1 MNFPELLRAFWFWWV
16 TENGR
21 YQYTESLAENRA
33 FQLVFV
39 VGVLSFISTLILNKK
54 LRSKFF

>member
-1 MNFPELLRAFWFWWV
+1 MNFPELLRAFWVWWV

-21 YQYTESLAENRA
+21 YPYTESLAENRA

>member
-1 MNFPELLRAFWFWWV
+1 MNFQELVQLFWMWWV

-21 YQYTESLAENRA
+21 HTYSAELAEFRA
-33 FQLVFV
+33 FQLVFLV
-39 VGVLSFISTLILNKK
+39 FTMAFMCAIVFNKK

>member
-1 MNFPELLRAFWFWWV
+1 MSFPELLKAFWYWWV

-21 YQYTESLAENRA
+21 YPYTESLAENRA

-39 VGVLSFISTLILNKK
+39 VGVLVFVLALIFNKK
-54 LRSKFF
+54 FREEFF

>member
-1 MNFPELLRAFWFWWV
+1 MNFQELVQLFWMWWV

-21 YQYTESLAENRA
+21 YTYTESLAENRA
-33 FQLVFV
+33 FQLVFLV
-39 VGVLSFISTLILNKK
+39 FVLGFVIALICNKN